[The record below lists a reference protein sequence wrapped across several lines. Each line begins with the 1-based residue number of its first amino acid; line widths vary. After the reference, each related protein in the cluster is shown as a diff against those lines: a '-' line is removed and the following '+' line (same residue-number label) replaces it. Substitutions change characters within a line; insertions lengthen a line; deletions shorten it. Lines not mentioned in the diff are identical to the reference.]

1 MRFITWAFLGLL
13 GFSEVQGATSGT
25 QSESTRLMRSYDW
38 AGLNGAEESI
48 YLAGAMESFFFRLY
62 SVVDG
67 NSINQ
72 VRGYNELASCAQT
85 QQTSIQRS
93 FNNSLALGRDL
104 EKSFPDILWN
114 ETVPLVCER
123 ERQAAVGHLKKTV
136 RFVSHLDW
144 DRFSRKQ
151 KNLYLRGYLE
161 AQLHL
166 LSREPESKEKSQN
179 LGLYKQIT
187 TEQGQNKIV
196 ELLDRNGLEPGLPIP
211 WSIARASGSIVKRG
225 PGYATTPT
233 KQEWADRVSKDLV
246 GAWFSWVDLEAINS
260 VCLNKW
266 NQSDIRGFKESIR
279 TELLGRHKCVA
290 EKISNHLLPKF
301 LTELRIPRGEIEK
314 MRAQLSSTLI
324 QDKTLMAEKHFSSLT
339 ASAQLQL
346 CADNWELLT
355 SPAKSPYFQVH
366 QIQYGLKHVTN
377 TIDAAN
383 LAKSLV
389 TDCKIPSP

>member
-13 GFSEVQGATSGT
+13 GFSEVQGATSAT
-25 QSESTRLMRSYDW
+25 QLEPTRLMRGYDW
-38 AGLNGAEESI
+38 AGSNDAEQST
-48 YLAGAMESFFFRLY
+48 YLAGALESFFFRLY

-67 NSINQ
+67 DNINQ
-72 VRGYNELASCAQT
+72 VREYNELASCVQT
-85 QQTSIQRS
+85 QQMSIQRS
-93 FNNSLALGRDL
+93 FNNSLALARDL
-104 EKSFPDILWN
+104 KKSFPDILWN

-123 ERQAAVGHLKKTV
+123 KRQAAVGNLKKPV

-144 DRFSRKQ
+144 DRFPRKQ
-151 KNLYLRGYLE
+151 KALYLRGYLE

-179 LGLYKQIT
+179 LSLYEQIT

-225 PGYATTPT
+225 PGYASTPT

-246 GAWFSWVDLEAINS
+246 EAWGSWVDLEAINS
-260 VCLNKW
+260 VCLKKW
-266 NQSDIRGFKESIR
+266 NQSDIQGFTELTR

-290 EKISNHLLPKF
+290 EKVSNHLLPKF
-301 LTELRIPRGEIEK
+301 FAELGISRGGIEK
-314 MRAQLSSTLI
+314 MRAQLSSNLI
-324 QDKTLMAEKHFSSLT
+324 QDKTLMAEKHFYSLT
-339 ASAQLQL
+339 ARAQLQL

-355 SPAKSPYFQVH
+355 SPAKSPYFLAH
-366 QIQYGLKHVTN
+366 QIQYGLKHVPN

-389 TDCKIPSP
+389 PDCKIPSP